1 MKVVQTTHRLYVY
14 DADDDDDDVDVD
26 GVQHDSECFGIVYT
40 ETDMIRNV
48 VCVVC
53 AHYSHREAV
62 EQYQATWANSDTDTH
77 TPTKQPTMHAWHGVL
92 TRKCDKACRDL

>member
-1 MKVVQTTHRLYVY
+1 MNESGPTTHRLYVY

-53 AHYSHREAV
+53 AEAV
-62 EQYQATWANSDTDTH
+62 EQYQATWANSDTH
-77 TPTKQPTMHAWHGVL
+77 TPTKATNDARMAWRAHS
-92 TRKCDKACRDL
+92 KMW

>member
-1 MKVVQTTHRLYVY
+1 MNETGPTTHRLNVY

-53 AHYSHREAV
+53 AHYSHRGAE
-62 EQYQATWANSDTDTH
+62 EQYRTTWANSDTHTH
-77 TPTKQPTMHAWHGVL
+77 TNQATNDARMAWRAHS
-92 TRKCDKACRDL
+92 KMW